1 MPLTTRTVLT
11 KESLLNQE
19 KMLPSNLNTL
29 ALLMNKTR
37 APLLVLV
44 LAAFFSYG
52 CTNQAVDHSIRAET
66 TTSETSGSNINSPE
80 TSKTKP
86 SSITKP
92 VAVNNSEQKPEEKSE
107 YPIRPFDADTL
118 YDLLVGEL
126 AGIRNNFG
134 TALEKYLAQARLTRD
149 PAVVTRAAQIAAYME
164 NRPAVLEMSKLWVE
178 VEPKS
183 IDAHSLYA
191 MALSQRGQYDEALKH
206 AEFALERGQNEP
218 LMSLVVSANRANKEQ
233 RTTLLKQYPKLEAR
247 VPNNTFLQLT
257 KAMLQR
263 QQGLYSDG
271 LNTVNHLLSQDSTM
285 QSAIMLKAQLLFQ
298 LGKKTEASTFLEQS
312 LANVPNNK
320 RMRLQYA
327 RFLAESDLEGAHNQL
342 AILSKQYPNDSELLY
357 SLALAKKGLKRNS
370 EAIELFTQLTKYP
383 RTSYSAHFEL
393 GILAEQNDNIEAV
406 LTHYRQVRSGPKF
419 LPAAVRLSRFM
430 ANHGQLDD
438 ARLYLQKLHLENP
451 KQAASLYQIES
462 ELLAEQKLLGD
473 AYDVLSNAIRHE
485 PNNIQLLYMRSLLS
499 EQQKNFT
506 RSEQDLRAIL
516 AQDANNAM
524 ALNALGY
531 TLTVH
536 TNRYEEAE
544 QLILKALELNPG
556 DPATTDSLG
565 WVCYRLGKHDEAIK
579 HLRNALS
586 MLPDPEVAAHLGEV
600 LWVTGARDEALT
612 IWQKILDSDP
622 DNSIIQETMERLTN
636 NSDNN
641 SNNNAE

>member
-1 MPLTTRTVLT
+1 M
-11 KESLLNQE
+11 
-19 KMLPSNLNTL
+19 
-29 ALLMNKTR
+29 
-37 APLLVLV
+37 
-44 LAAFFSYG
+44 
-52 CTNQAVDHSIRAET
+52 
-66 TTSETSGSNINSPE
+66 
-80 TSKTKP
+80 
-86 SSITKP
+86 
-92 VAVNNSEQKPEEKSE
+92 
-107 YPIRPFDADTL
+107 
-118 YDLLVGEL
+118 
-126 AGIRNNFG
+126 
-134 TALEKYLAQARLTRD
+134 
-149 PAVVTRAAQIAAYME
+149 
-164 NRPAVLEMSKLWVE
+164 
-178 VEPKS
+178 
-183 IDAHSLYA
+183 
-191 MALSQRGQYDEALKH
+191 
-206 AEFALERGQNEP
+206 
-218 LMSLVVSANRANKEQ
+218 VSANRANKKQ
-233 RTTLLKQYPKLEAR
+233 RTTLLNQYPKLEAR

-263 QQGLYSDG
+263 QQGLYSEG
-271 LNTVNHLLSQDSTM
+271 LNTANRILSQDSTM

-312 LANVPNNK
+312 LANAPNNK

-327 RFLAESDLEGAHNQL
+327 RFLAESDLDGAHNQL
-342 AILSKQYPNDSELLY
+342 SILSTQYPNDSELLY
-357 SLALAKKGLKRNS
+357 SLALAKKGLKKNT

-393 GILAEQNDNIEAV
+393 GILAEQKNDIEAV

-438 ARLYLQKLHLENP
+438 ARLYLQKLHIESP

-462 ELLAEQKLLGD
+462 ELLAEQKLLGE
-473 AYDVLSNAIRHE
+473 AYDVLSNAILQE

-499 EQQKNFT
+499 ERQNDFS

-544 QLILKALELNPG
+544 QLIIKALELNPG

-565 WVCYRLGKHDEAIK
+565 WVSYRLGKYDEAIK

-600 LWVTGARDEALT
+600 LWVTGERDEAIT
-612 IWQKILDSDP
+612 IWQEVLSNDP
-622 DNSIIQETMERLTN
+622 DNSMIRETMERLGVSN
-636 NSDNN
+636 NN
-641 SNNNAE
+641 SNGSME

>member
-1 MPLTTRTVLT
+1 
-11 KESLLNQE
+11 
-19 KMLPSNLNTL
+19 MLQANLNTL
-29 ALLMNKTR
+29 APIKIKSRISLFI
-37 APLLVLV
+37 LVLSA
-44 LAAFFSYG
+44 LFSFG
-52 CTNQAVDHSIRAET
+52 CANQAVDNTDTAI
-66 TTSETSGSNINSPE
+66 SETSGSRTNSPKTSE
-80 TSKTKP
+80 TKASLATK
-86 SSITKP
+86 S
-92 VAVNNSEQKPEEKSE
+92 AVEKRSEKNPKQKLE
-107 YPIRPFDADTL
+107 YPVRPFDTETL

-126 AGIRNNFG
+126 AGVRNNFG
-134 TALEKYLAQARLTRD
+134 TAQEKYLAQARLTRD
-149 PAVVTRAAQIAAYME
+149 PSVVARAAQISAYME
-164 NRPAVLEMSKLWVE
+164 NSPAVLEMSQLWVE
-178 VEPKS
+178 VEPNS
-183 IDAHSLYA
+183 LDAHSLYT
-191 MALSQRGQYDEALKH
+191 MSLSRYGRYDEALKH
-206 AEFALERGQNEP
+206 AEFALERGQHEP
-218 LMSLVVSANRANKEQ
+218 LLSLVVSANRANKEQ
-233 RTTLLKQYPKLEAR
+233 RTTLLNQYPKLEAR

-271 LNTVNHLLSQDSTM
+271 LNTVNRILSQDNTM

-298 LGKKTEASTFLEQS
+298 LGKKTEASAFLEQS
-312 LANVPNNK
+312 LANTPNNK

-327 RFLAESDLEGAHNQL
+327 RFLAESDLDGAHSQL
-342 AILSKQYPNDSELLY
+342 SILSAQYPNDSELLY
-357 SLALAKKGLKRNS
+357 SLALAKKGLKRNA
-370 EAIELFTQLTKYP
+370 EAVELFTQLTKYP

-393 GILAEQNDNIEAV
+393 GILAEQNNDIEAV

-438 ARLYLQKLHLENP
+438 ARLYLQKLHIENP

-462 ELLAEQKLLGD
+462 ELLAEQKLLSE
-473 AYDVLSNAIRHE
+473 AYDVLSNAILHE

-499 EQQKNFT
+499 ERQNDFS

-516 AQDANNAM
+516 AQDADNAM

-544 QLILKALELNPG
+544 QLIIKALELNPG

-565 WVCYRLGKHDEAIK
+565 WVSYRLGKYDEAIK

-600 LWVTGARDEALT
+600 LWVTGERDEAIT
-612 IWQKILDSDP
+612 IWQEVLSNDP
-622 DNSIIQETMERLTN
+622 DNSIIRETMERLGVSN
-636 NSDNN
+636 NN
-641 SNNNAE
+641 SNGSME